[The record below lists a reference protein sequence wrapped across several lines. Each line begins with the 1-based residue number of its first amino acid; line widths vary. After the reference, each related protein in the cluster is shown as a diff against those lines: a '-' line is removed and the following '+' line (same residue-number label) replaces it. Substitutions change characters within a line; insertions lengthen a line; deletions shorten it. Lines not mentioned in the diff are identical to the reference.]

1 MTESGCIKVA
11 TLVGEARQI
20 VGFVEVIESLLLIEQ
35 TDGMLDA
42 EGVDIVGKRGTLYPV
57 DSVDNIVLGDAEV
70 VSEKKDR
77 EVRVEVGLGVFD
89 IFGQL
94 MAEERQVAPRTRGEA
109 STTHVERLDT
119 DRGAEGEVS
128 DKEHDDRLHEGTD
141 GGTHNRS
148 RGVEGIHDVAEDH
161 KEAIEC
167 NKEVGAH
174 QIGSMNTVDGVI
186 LVE

>member
-148 RGVEGIHDVAEDH
+148 RGVEGIHNKAEH
-161 KEAIEC
+161 HEETIEGHE
-167 NKEVGAH
+167 KVGALKV
-174 QIGSMNTVDGVI
+174 SAVDTVGGI
-186 LVE
+186 IFVE